1 MGKLRMRKVIWLK
14 EAKNKKERK
23 KLFRGKRECLKQ
35 HL

>member
-23 KLFRGKRECLKQ
+23 KFLGEKGNV
-35 HL
+35 